1 MTPIILLSPAL
12 TPVLLHMHEPLTYYS
27 VLLQFQ
33 CFSTPINNV
42 PCTSIIYYLLLQL
55 HCFSTCMG
63 QVLCASISYSL
74 LLQLRCFCTSISNC
88 YVLVCHV
95 TVGTFAQCGLGSL
108 SKYTEWSV
116 LGSVLSTKS
125 EEDLDSFLWWVVNLQ
140 RNKSL
145 LWRITV
151 RGFWPKGEGI
161 WGLLASTRVQ

>member
-1 MTPIILLSPAL
+1 MSLWHIILFCSNSSASPHLS
-12 TPVLLHMHEPLTYYS
+12 TMFHVLCSFYH
-27 VLLQFQ
+27 
-33 CFSTPINNV
+33 
-42 PCTSIIYYLLLQL
+42 LLLRL

-74 LLQLRCFCTSISNC
+74 LLQLKCFCTSISNC
-88 YVLVCHV
+88 YVLVCYV
-95 TVGTFAQCGLGSL
+95 TVGTFTRHGLGSL

-125 EEDLDSFLWWVVNLQ
+125 KEDLDSFWWWVVNFQ

-151 RGFWPKGEGI
+151 RGFWHKGERI
-161 WGLLASTRVQ
+161 WGLLVSTRVQ